1 MVKVSVIIPV
11 YNVETY
17 LRQCLDSV
25 VNQTL
30 EEIEIICV
38 NDSSTDGSPAILEEY
53 AAKDSRIQVITQ
65 PNAGAGAARN
75 RGMDAATG
83 QYLSFLDADD
93 FFELTMLEKAY
104 TLAEQNQAD
113 FVVYKSDQY
122 HTEENKY
129 VPVSWA
135 VREQELP
142 PYPVFN
148 YRQMTDNVFKVFV
161 GWAWDKL
168 FSREF
173 VTRHQLRY
181 QEQRTSNDMLFVFSA
196 VVLAQ
201 RISLLPEV
209 LVHQRRDSK
218 DSLSKTRENS
228 WWCFHD
234 ALIALRERLQREGLY
249 PELEKDFIN
258 YALHFTLW
266 NYNTLA
272 EPTRTKLKEKLKEQ
286 WLEEFGIAGKPGEY
300 FYNQKEYEQYQEI
313 FALDGKAED
322 AYGSLRQ
329 LLPVAQNKPPV
340 SAPVKKGKPAP
351 HGVKQVIRRFLPTS
365 RTYADKKFKDLNG
378 AMKKQFQAQN
388 KVLET
393 HACELD
399 AHSRLLEKQS
409 EMLKKQTELLEQQKK
424 ELDHHKKELDH
435 HKKMLEIQ
443 NDALESQKKML
454 EELRRNDKEQLK
466 VIAGLKQFVDQEL
479 KRRDGWGGRAA
490 EVRRLAKDKPVW
502 VIKCPA
508 PEDASRIRWG
518 DYYFALTLKRELEKR
533 GKYVLVDTREDW
545 GCESGADVVVVLR
558 GCLNYHPDRRNTKCL
573 YIMWNISHPDMV
585 TEEEYELYD
594 IVCVGSRH
602 YAETLKKKLT
612 VPVLPLLQC
621 TDTELFYPSDEEPTS
636 YRWDYIFIG
645 NSRGVARNCVMWAI
659 EDHLPLRMWG
669 SGWNTIL
676 KDHMDLFE
684 APFIE
689 NNQIPDLYRSAKVTL
704 NDHWDDMREKQ
715 FINNRIFDALA
726 CGLPVITDT
735 CQELREL
742 FPDAV
747 LYYET
752 KEEFDKCVQRIEQDY
767 PAIRAKVRE
776 QWPMIQREYSFGVRA
791 EQLIEIVK
799 RFKN

>member
-30 EEIEIICV
+30 KEIEIICV
-38 NDSSTDGSPAILEEY
+38 NDSSTDGSLAILEQY
-53 AAKDSRIQVITQ
+53 AAKDPRVQVITQ

-75 RGMDAATG
+75 RGLNVAAG

-93 FFELTMLEKAY
+93 FFEPTMLEKAY
-104 TLAEQNQAD
+104 DLAERNRAD

-135 VREQELP
+135 VREQEIP

-148 YRQMTDNVFKVFV
+148 YRQLTDNVFKVFV

-168 FSREF
+168 FSRDF
-173 VTRHQLRY
+173 VEKHQLRY

-196 VVLAQ
+196 IVLAQ

-218 DSLSKTRENS
+218 DSLSKTRGNS

-234 ALIALRERLQREGLY
+234 ALIALRQRLQMEGLY

-272 EPTRTKLKEKLKEQ
+272 EPTKTTLREKLDAE
-286 WLEEFGIAGKPGEY
+286 WLEEFEIAGKSREY

-313 FALDGKAED
+313 FKLESGTED
-322 AYGSLRQ
+322 ADNPLKK
-329 LLPVAQNKPPV
+329 LLPAIQE
-340 SAPVKKGKPAP
+340 KKEASVPAKKSQPAP
-351 HGVKQVIRRFLPTS
+351 RGVKQVLRQFVPTS
-365 RTYADKKFKDLNG
+365 RTYADKRFKDLTS
-378 AMKKQFQAQN
+378 AMKKQFQTQN
-388 KVLET
+388 KVF
-393 HACELD
+393 CEQEK
-399 AHSRLLEKQS
+399 RLNNQNAVLEKQNKDL
-409 EMLKKQTELLEQQKK
+409 EAQKKQ
-424 ELDHHKKELDH
+424 
-435 HKKMLEIQ
+435 
-443 NDALESQKKML
+443 L
-454 EELRRNDKEQLK
+454 EELRRNDREQLK
-466 VIAGLKQFVDQEL
+466 AITDLKQFVDQEL
-479 KRRDGWGGRAA
+479 KRRDGWGKRAA
-490 EVRRLAKDKPVW
+490 EVSRLAKDKPVW

-508 PEDASRIRWG
+508 PEDVSKIRWG
-518 DYYFALTLKRELEKR
+518 DYPFALTLKRELEKQ
-533 GKYVLVDTREDW
+533 GAYVLVDTREDW
-545 GCESGADVVVVLR
+545 ECESGADVVLVLR
-558 GCLNYHPDRRNTKCL
+558 GCLNYHPDRRNIKCL

-585 TEEEYELYD
+585 TEEEYQLYD
-594 IVCVGSRH
+594 VVCVASKY
-602 YAETLKKKLT
+602 YAKKLKNKLT
-612 VPVLPLLQC
+612 VPVYPLLQC
-621 TDTELFYPSDEEPTS
+621 TDTELFYPAEKEMVP
-636 YRWDYIFIG
+636 YKWDYIFIG

-676 KDHMDLFE
+676 KDHLDLFE

-689 NNQIPDLYRSAKVTL
+689 NSKIPDLYRSARVTL
-704 NDHWDDMREKQ
+704 NNHWDDMREKQ
-715 FINNRIFDALA
+715 FVNNRIFDALA
-726 CGLPVITDT
+726 CGLPVISDA
-735 CQELREL
+735 CDELREI

-747 LYYET
+747 LYYSNHDEFRECVKQMET
-752 KEEFDKCVQRIEQDY
+752 NYDEIRMRVKQQYSLIQEQFSFEV
-767 PAIRAKVRE
+767 RAK
-776 QWPMIQREYSFGVRA
+776 
-791 EQLIEIVK
+791 QLLEIERVYHKK
-799 RFKN
+799 R

>member
-1 MVKVSVIIPV
+1 MIKVSVIIPV
-11 YNVETY
+11 YNVENY

-30 EEIEIICV
+30 REIEIICV
-38 NDSSTDGSPAILEEY
+38 NDSSTDGSLAILEEY
-53 AAKDSRIQVITQ
+53 AQKDDRIQVITQ

-75 RGMDAATG
+75 RGMDLAKG
-83 QYLSFLDADD
+83 EYLSFLDSDD
-93 FFELTMLEKAY
+93 FFEPAMLEKAY
-104 TLAEQNQAD
+104 NLAEQNRAD

-122 HTEENKY
+122 HTEENKF

-135 VREQELP
+135 VREQEIP

-148 YRQMTDNVFKVFV
+148 YRQLTDNVFKVFV

-173 VTRHQLRY
+173 VKKHQLRY

-196 VVLAQ
+196 IVLAQ

-234 ALIALRERLQREGLY
+234 ALLALRERLQKEGLY

-272 EPTRTKLKEKLKEQ
+272 EPTKHTLKEKLAAE
-286 WLEEFGIAGKPGEY
+286 WLEELGIAGKPGEY
-300 FYNQKEYEQYQEI
+300 FYNQKEYEQYQEL
-313 FALDGKAED
+313 FGTGASSEKACQALQK
-322 AYGSLRQ
+322 
-329 LLPVAQNKPPV
+329 LLPAAQ
-340 SAPVKKGKPAP
+340 KPAVP
-351 HGVKQVIRRFLPTS
+351 AKKSTSQSSAGSSGGIKKALRRFVPTS
-365 RTYADKKFKDLNG
+365 RTYADKKFKDLTG
-378 AMKKQFQAQN
+378 TLKKQFQEQN

-393 HACELD
+393 Q
-399 AHSRLLEKQS
+399 RGILEKQR
-409 EMLKKQTELLEQQKK
+409 K
-424 ELDHHKKELDH
+424 ELENQRKLLD
-435 HKKMLEIQ
+435 
-443 NDALESQKKML
+443 
-454 EELRRNDKEQLK
+454 ELRRNDKEQLK
-466 VIAGLKQFVDQEL
+466 AIANLKQFIDQEL

-490 EVRRLAKDKPVW
+490 EVSRLAKGKPVW

-508 PEDASRIRWG
+508 PEDDSKIRWG
-518 DYYFALTLKRELEKR
+518 DYPFALTLKRELEKR
-533 GKYVLVDTREDW
+533 GVYVAVDTREDW
-545 GCESGADVVVVLR
+545 GCESGADVVLVLR
-558 GCLNYHPDRRNTKCL
+558 GCLNYRPDRRNTKCL

-585 TEEEYELYD
+585 TKEEYELYD
-594 IVCVGSRH
+594 VVCVGSRY
-602 YAETLKKKLT
+602 YADKLKEELS

-621 TDTELFYPSDEEPTS
+621 TDTELFYPSEKEPAA
-636 YRWDYIFIG
+636 YKWDYIFIG
-645 NSRGVARNCVMWAI
+645 NSRGVARSCVMWAI

-689 NNQIPDLYRSAKVTL
+689 NSQIPDLYRSAKVTL

-715 FINNRIFDALA
+715 FVNNRIFDALV
-726 CGLPVITDT
+726 CGLPVISDV
-735 CQELREL
+735 CDELREI

-747 LYYET
+747 LYYSNQ
-752 KEEFDKCVQRIEQDY
+752 EEFRDCVRQIETDYGEIKRRVLQQQRLIKEQF
-767 PAIRAKVRE
+767 
-776 QWPMIQREYSFGVRA
+776 SFAARA
-791 EQLIEIVK
+791 EELLQIAEK
-799 RFKN
+799 YK

>member
-1 MVKVSVIIPV
+1 MIKVSVIIPV
-11 YNVETY
+11 YNVENY

-30 EEIEIICV
+30 REIEIICV
-38 NDSSTDGSPAILEEY
+38 NDSSTDGSLAILEEY
-53 AAKDSRIQVITQ
+53 AQKDDRIQVITQ

-75 RGMDAATG
+75 RGMDLAKG
-83 QYLSFLDADD
+83 EYLSFLDSDD
-93 FFELTMLEKAY
+93 FFEPAMLEKTY
-104 TLAEQNQAD
+104 NLAEQNRAD

-122 HTEENKY
+122 HTEENKF

-135 VREQELP
+135 VREQEIP

-148 YRQMTDNVFKVFV
+148 YRQLTDNVFKVFV

-173 VTRHQLRY
+173 VKKHQLRY

-196 VVLAQ
+196 IVLAQ

-234 ALIALRERLQREGLY
+234 ALLALRERLQKEGLY

-272 EPTRTKLKEKLKEQ
+272 EPTKHTLKEKLAAE
-286 WLEEFGIAGKPGEY
+286 WLEELGIAGKPGEY
-300 FYNQKEYEQYQEI
+300 FYNQKEYEQYQEL
-313 FALDGKAED
+313 FGTGPSSEKACQALQK
-322 AYGSLRQ
+322 
-329 LLPVAQNKPPV
+329 LLPAAQ
-340 SAPVKKGKPAP
+340 KPAVP
-351 HGVKQVIRRFLPTS
+351 AKKSTSQPSAGSSGGIKKALRRFVPTS
-365 RTYADKKFKDLNG
+365 RTYADKKFKDLTG
-378 AMKKQFQAQN
+378 TMKKQFQEQN

-393 HACELD
+393 Q
-399 AHSRLLEKQS
+399 RGILEKQR
-409 EMLKKQTELLEQQKK
+409 K
-424 ELDHHKKELDH
+424 ELENQRKLLD
-435 HKKMLEIQ
+435 
-443 NDALESQKKML
+443 
-454 EELRRNDKEQLK
+454 ELRRNDKEQLK
-466 VIAGLKQFVDQEL
+466 AIANLKQFIDQEL

-490 EVRRLAKDKPVW
+490 EVSRLAKGKPVW

-508 PEDASRIRWG
+508 PEDDSKIRWG
-518 DYYFALTLKRELEKR
+518 DYPFALTLKRELEKR
-533 GKYVLVDTREDW
+533 GVYVAVDTREDW
-545 GCESGADVVVVLR
+545 GCESGADVVLVLR
-558 GCLNYHPDRRNTKCL
+558 GCLNYRPDRRNTKCL

-585 TEEEYELYD
+585 MKEEYELYD
-594 IVCVGSRH
+594 VVCVGSRH
-602 YAETLKKKLT
+602 YADKLKEELS

-621 TDTELFYPSDEEPTS
+621 TDTELFYPSEKEPAA
-636 YRWDYIFIG
+636 YKWDYIFIG
-645 NSRGVARNCVMWAI
+645 NSRGVARSCVMWAI
-659 EDHLPLRMWG
+659 EDRLPLRMWG

-689 NNQIPDLYRSAKVTL
+689 NSQIPELYRSAKVTL

-715 FINNRIFDALA
+715 FVNNRIFDALA
-726 CGLPVITDT
+726 CGLPVISDV
-735 CQELREL
+735 CDELREI

-747 LYYET
+747 LYYSNQ
-752 KEEFDKCVQRIEQDY
+752 EEFRDCVRQIETDYEEIKRRVLQQQRLIKEQF
-767 PAIRAKVRE
+767 
-776 QWPMIQREYSFGVRA
+776 SFAARA
-791 EQLIEIVK
+791 EELLQIAEK
-799 RFKN
+799 YK

>member
-11 YNVETY
+11 YNVENY

-30 EEIEIICV
+30 REIEIICV
-38 NDSSTDGSPAILEEY
+38 NDSSTDGSLAILEEY
-53 AAKDSRIQVITQ
+53 ARKDARIKVITQ

-75 RGMDAATG
+75 RGMDAAG
-83 QYLSFLDADD
+83 GKYLSFLDADD
-93 FFELTMLEKAY
+93 FFEPVMLEHAY
-104 TLAEQNQAD
+104 EAAEQNRAD

-173 VTRHQLRY
+173 VLRHQLRY

-196 VVLAQ
+196 VVLAE

-234 ALIALRERLQREGLY
+234 ALSALRDRLQKEGLY
-249 PELEKDFIN
+249 SELEKDFIN

-272 EPTRTKLKEKLKEQ
+272 EPTRTTLKEKLESE
-286 WLEEFGIAGKPGEY
+286 WLEELGIAGKSADY
-300 FYNQKEYEQYQEI
+300 FYNQKEYDQYEDI
-313 FALDGKAED
+313 FGLKRMETESGDTLKR
-322 AYGSLRQ
+322 LV
-329 LLPVAQNKPPV
+329 PVPQPKTPV
-340 SAPVKKGKPAP
+340 PAP
-351 HGVKQVIRRFLPTS
+351 MKKETPAPGGVKQVLRRFVPTS
-365 RTYADKKFKDLNG
+365 RTYADKKFKDLTG
-378 AMKKQFQAQN
+378 TMKKQFQAQN
-388 KVLET
+388 KVLKEQGKEL
-393 HACELD
+393 CEQNQ
-399 AHSRLLEKQS
+399 RIGKQD
-409 EMLKKQTELLEQQKK
+409 ELIKKQVELLDKQRK
-424 ELDHHKKELDH
+424 ELD
-435 HKKMLEIQ
+435 
-443 NDALESQKKML
+443 NQKKMIENQKKLL

-466 VIAGLKQFVDQEL
+466 AIAGLKQFVDQEL
-479 KRRDGWGGRAA
+479 KRRDGWGAKAA
-490 EVRRLAKDKPVW
+490 EVNRLAGERPVW

-508 PEDASRIRWG
+508 PEDASKIRWG
-518 DYYFALTLKRELEKR
+518 DYPFALTLKRELEKR
-533 GKYVLVDTREDW
+533 GVFVLVDTREDW
-545 GCESGADVVVVLR
+545 GCEAGADVVLVLR
-558 GCLNYHPDRRNTKCL
+558 GCLSYRPDRRNAKCL
-573 YIMWNISHPDMV
+573 YVMWNISHPDMV
-585 TEEEYELYD
+585 TKEEYELYD
-594 IVCVGSRH
+594 VVCVGSRH
-602 YAETLKKKLT
+602 YAKKLKEELAI
-612 VPVLPLLQC
+612 PVFPLLQC
-621 TDTELFYPSDEEPTS
+621 TDTELFYPSKEEQTDFK
-636 YRWDYIFIG
+636 WDYIFIG
-645 NSRGVARNCVMWAI
+645 NSRGVARNCVMWAV
-659 EDHLPLRMWG
+659 EDQLPLRMWG

-689 NNQIPDLYRSAKVTL
+689 NSQIPELYRSAKVTL
-704 NDHWDDMREKQ
+704 NDHWEDMREKQ
-715 FINNRIFDALA
+715 FVNNRIFDALA

-735 CQELREL
+735 CEELREL

-747 LYYET
+747 LHYET
-752 KEEFDKCVQRIEQDY
+752 KEEFEECVRKIQRDY
-767 PAIRAKVRE
+767 PAIRKKVLE
-776 QWPMIQREYSFGVRA
+776 QWPLIQREYSFGARA
-791 EQLIEIVK
+791 EQLMEIVGQLK
-799 RFKN
+799 K

>member
-1 MVKVSVIIPV
+1 MIKVSVIIPV
-11 YNVETY
+11 YNVENY

-30 EEIEIICV
+30 REIEIICV
-38 NDSSTDGSPAILEEY
+38 NDSSTDGSLAILEEY
-53 AAKDSRIQVITQ
+53 AQKDDRIQVITQ

-75 RGMDAATG
+75 RGMDLAKG
-83 QYLSFLDADD
+83 EYLSFLDSDD
-93 FFELTMLEKAY
+93 FFEPAMLEKAY
-104 TLAEQNQAD
+104 NLAEQNRAD

-122 HTEENKY
+122 HTEENKF

-135 VREQELP
+135 VREQEIP

-148 YRQMTDNVFKVFV
+148 YRQLTDNVFKVFV

-173 VTRHQLRY
+173 VKKHQLRY

-196 VVLAQ
+196 IVLAQ

-234 ALIALRERLQREGLY
+234 ALLALRERLQKEGLY

-272 EPTRTKLKEKLKEQ
+272 EPTKTTLKEKLAAE
-286 WLEEFGIAGKPGEY
+286 WLEELGIAGKPGEY
-300 FYNQKEYEQYQEI
+300 FYNQKEYEQYQEL
-313 FALDGKAED
+313 FGTGPSSEKACQALQK
-322 AYGSLRQ
+322 
-329 LLPVAQNKPPV
+329 LLPAAQ
-340 SAPVKKGKPAP
+340 KPAVP
-351 HGVKQVIRRFLPTS
+351 AKKSTSQPSAGSSGGIKKALRRFVPTS
-365 RTYADKKFKDLNG
+365 RTYADKKFKDLTG
-378 AMKKQFQAQN
+378 TMKKQFQEQN

-393 HACELD
+393 Q
-399 AHSRLLEKQS
+399 RGILEKQR
-409 EMLKKQTELLEQQKK
+409 K
-424 ELDHHKKELDH
+424 ELENQRKLLD
-435 HKKMLEIQ
+435 
-443 NDALESQKKML
+443 
-454 EELRRNDKEQLK
+454 ELRRNDKEQLK
-466 VIAGLKQFVDQEL
+466 AIANLKQFIDQEL

-490 EVRRLAKDKPVW
+490 EVSRLAKGKPVW

-508 PEDASRIRWG
+508 PEDDSKIRWG
-518 DYYFALTLKRELEKR
+518 DYPFALTLKRELEKR
-533 GKYVLVDTREDW
+533 GVYVAVDTREDW
-545 GCESGADVVVVLR
+545 GCESGADVVLVLR
-558 GCLNYHPDRRNTKCL
+558 GCLNYRPDRRNTKCL

-585 TEEEYELYD
+585 TKEEYELYD
-594 IVCVGSRH
+594 VVCVGSRY
-602 YAETLKKKLT
+602 YADKLKEELS

-621 TDTELFYPSDEEPTS
+621 TDTELFYPSEKEPAD
-636 YRWDYIFIG
+636 YKWDYIFIG
-645 NSRGVARNCVMWAI
+645 NSRGVARSCVMWAI

-689 NNQIPDLYRSAKVTL
+689 NSQIPDLYRSAKVTL

-715 FINNRIFDALA
+715 FVNNRIFDALA
-726 CGLPVITDT
+726 CGLPVISDV
-735 CQELREL
+735 CDELREI

-747 LYYET
+747 LYYSNQ
-752 KEEFDKCVQRIEQDY
+752 EEFRDCVRQIETDYDEIKRRVLQQQRLIKEQF
-767 PAIRAKVRE
+767 
-776 QWPMIQREYSFGVRA
+776 SFAARA
-791 EQLIEIVK
+791 EELIKIAMDC
-799 RFKN
+799 RS

>member
-1 MVKVSVIIPV
+1 MIKVSVIIPV
-11 YNVETY
+11 YNVENY

-30 EEIEIICV
+30 REIEIICV
-38 NDSSTDGSPAILEEY
+38 NDSSTDGSLAILEEY
-53 AAKDSRIQVITQ
+53 AQKDDRIQVITQ

-75 RGMDAATG
+75 RGMDLAKG
-83 QYLSFLDADD
+83 EYLSFLDSDD
-93 FFELTMLEKAY
+93 FFEPAMLEKAY
-104 TLAEQNQAD
+104 NLAEQNRAD

-122 HTEENKY
+122 HTEENKF

-135 VREQELP
+135 VREQEIP

-148 YRQMTDNVFKVFV
+148 YRQLTDNVFKVFV

-173 VTRHQLRY
+173 VKKHQLRY

-196 VVLAQ
+196 IVLAQ

-234 ALIALRERLQREGLY
+234 ALLALRERLQKEGLY

-272 EPTRTKLKEKLKEQ
+272 EPTKHTLKEKLAAE
-286 WLEEFGIAGKPGEY
+286 WLEELGIAGKPGEY
-300 FYNQKEYEQYQEI
+300 FYNQKEYEQYQEL
-313 FALDGKAED
+313 FGTGASSEKACQALQK
-322 AYGSLRQ
+322 
-329 LLPVAQNKPPV
+329 LLPAAQ
-340 SAPVKKGKPAP
+340 KPAVP
-351 HGVKQVIRRFLPTS
+351 AKKSTSQPSAGYSGGIKKALRRFVPTS
-365 RTYADKKFKDLNG
+365 RTYADKKFKDLTG
-378 AMKKQFQAQN
+378 TMKKQFQEQN

-393 HACELD
+393 Q
-399 AHSRLLEKQS
+399 RGILEKQR
-409 EMLKKQTELLEQQKK
+409 K
-424 ELDHHKKELDH
+424 ELENQRKLLD
-435 HKKMLEIQ
+435 
-443 NDALESQKKML
+443 
-454 EELRRNDKEQLK
+454 ELRRNDKEQLK
-466 VIAGLKQFVDQEL
+466 AIANLKQFIDQEL
-479 KRRDGWGGRAA
+479 KRRDGWGGRAT
-490 EVRRLAKDKPVW
+490 EVSRLAKGKPVW

-508 PEDASRIRWG
+508 PEDDSKIRWG
-518 DYYFALTLKRELEKR
+518 DYPFALTLKRELEKR
-533 GKYVLVDTREDW
+533 GVYVAVDTREDW
-545 GCESGADVVVVLR
+545 GCESGADVVLVLR
-558 GCLNYHPDRRNTKCL
+558 GCLNYRPDRRNTKCL

-585 TEEEYELYD
+585 MKEEYELYD
-594 IVCVGSRH
+594 VVCVGSRH
-602 YAETLKKKLT
+602 YADKLKEELS

-621 TDTELFYPSDEEPTS
+621 TDTELFYPSEKEPAA
-636 YRWDYIFIG
+636 YKWDYIFIG
-645 NSRGVARNCVMWAI
+645 NSRGVARSCVMWAI
-659 EDHLPLRMWG
+659 EDRLPLRMWG

-689 NNQIPDLYRSAKVTL
+689 NSQIPDLYRSAKVTL

-715 FINNRIFDALA
+715 FVNNRIFDALA
-726 CGLPVITDT
+726 CGLPVISDV
-735 CQELREL
+735 CDELREI

-747 LYYET
+747 LYYSNQ
-752 KEEFDKCVQRIEQDY
+752 EEFRDCVRQIETDYEEIKRRVLQQQRLIKEQF
-767 PAIRAKVRE
+767 
-776 QWPMIQREYSFGVRA
+776 SFAARA
-791 EQLIEIVK
+791 EELLQIAEK
-799 RFKN
+799 YK

>member
-1 MVKVSVIIPV
+1 MIKVSVIIPV
-11 YNVETY
+11 YNVENY

-30 EEIEIICV
+30 REIEIICV
-38 NDSSTDGSPAILEEY
+38 NDSSTDGSLAILEEY
-53 AAKDSRIQVITQ
+53 AQKDDRIQVITQ

-75 RGMDAATG
+75 RGMDLAKG
-83 QYLSFLDADD
+83 EYLSFLDSDD
-93 FFELTMLEKAY
+93 FFEPAMLEKAY
-104 TLAEQNQAD
+104 NLAEQNRAD

-122 HTEENKY
+122 HTEENKF

-135 VREQELP
+135 VREQEIP

-148 YRQMTDNVFKVFV
+148 YRQLTDNVFKVFV

-173 VTRHQLRY
+173 VKKHQLRY

-196 VVLAQ
+196 IVLAQ

-234 ALIALRERLQREGLY
+234 ALLALRERLQKEGLY

-272 EPTRTKLKEKLKEQ
+272 EPTKHTLKEKLAAE
-286 WLEEFGIAGKPGEY
+286 WLEELGIAGKPGEY
-300 FYNQKEYEQYQEI
+300 FYNQKEYEQYQEL
-313 FALDGKAED
+313 FGTGPSSEKACQALQK
-322 AYGSLRQ
+322 
-329 LLPVAQNKPPV
+329 LLPAAQK
-340 SAPVKKGKPAP
+340 SAAPAKKSSSQPSAGSSGGIKKAL
-351 HGVKQVIRRFLPTS
+351 RRFVPTS
-365 RTYADKKFKDLNG
+365 RTYADKKFKDLTG
-378 AMKKQFQAQN
+378 TMKKQFQEQK

-393 HACELD
+393 Q
-399 AHSRLLEKQS
+399 RGILENQR
-409 EMLKKQTELLEQQKK
+409 K
-424 ELDHHKKELDH
+424 ELENQRKLLD
-435 HKKMLEIQ
+435 
-443 NDALESQKKML
+443 
-454 EELRRNDKEQLK
+454 ELRRNDKEQLK
-466 VIAGLKQFVDQEL
+466 AIANLKQFIEQEL

-490 EVRRLAKDKPVW
+490 EVSRLAKGKPVW

-508 PEDASRIRWG
+508 PEDDSKIRWG
-518 DYYFALTLKRELEKR
+518 DYPFALTLKRELEKR
-533 GKYVLVDTREDW
+533 GVYVTVDTREDW
-545 GCESGADVVVVLR
+545 GCESGADVVLVLR
-558 GCLNYHPDRRNTKCL
+558 GCLNYRPDRRNTKCL

-585 TEEEYELYD
+585 TKEEYELYD
-594 IVCVGSRH
+594 VVCVGSRY
-602 YAETLKKKLT
+602 YADKLKEELS

-621 TDTELFYPSDEEPTS
+621 TDTELFYPSEKEPAD
-636 YRWDYIFIG
+636 YKWDYIFIG
-645 NSRGVARNCVMWAI
+645 NSRGVARSCVMWAI
-659 EDHLPLRMWG
+659 EDHLSLRMWG

-689 NNQIPDLYRSAKVTL
+689 NSQIPDLYRSAKVTL

-715 FINNRIFDALA
+715 FVNNRIFDALA
-726 CGLPVITDT
+726 CGLPVISDV
-735 CQELREL
+735 CDELREI

-747 LYYET
+747 LYYSNQ
-752 KEEFDKCVQRIEQDY
+752 EEFRDCVRQIETDYEEIKRRVLQQQRLIKEQF
-767 PAIRAKVRE
+767 
-776 QWPMIQREYSFGVRA
+776 SFAARA
-791 EQLIEIVK
+791 EELLQIAEK
-799 RFKN
+799 YK

>member
-1 MVKVSVIIPV
+1 MIKVSVIIPV
-11 YNVETY
+11 YNVENY

-30 EEIEIICV
+30 REIEIICV
-38 NDSSTDGSPAILEEY
+38 NDSSTDGSLAILEEY
-53 AAKDSRIQVITQ
+53 AKKDSRVQVITQ

-75 RGMDAATG
+75 RGMDLAKG
-83 QYLSFLDADD
+83 EYLSFLDSDD
-93 FFELTMLEKAY
+93 FFEPAMLEKAY
-104 TLAEQNQAD
+104 NLAEQNRAD

-122 HTEENKY
+122 HTEENKF

-135 VREQELP
+135 VREQEIP

-148 YRQMTDNVFKVFV
+148 YRQLTDNVFKVFV

-173 VTRHQLRY
+173 VKKHQLRY

-196 VVLAQ
+196 IVLAQ

-234 ALIALRERLQREGLY
+234 ALLALRERLQKEGLY

-272 EPTRTKLKEKLKEQ
+272 EPTKHTLKEKLAAE
-286 WLEEFGIAGKPGEY
+286 WLEELGIAGKPGEY
-300 FYNQKEYEQYQEI
+300 FYNQKEYEQYQEL
-313 FALDGKAED
+313 FGTGASSEKACQALQK
-322 AYGSLRQ
+322 
-329 LLPVAQNKPPV
+329 LLPAAQ
-340 SAPVKKGKPAP
+340 KPAVP
-351 HGVKQVIRRFLPTS
+351 AKKSTSQPSAGSSGGIKKALRRFVPTS
-365 RTYADKKFKDLNG
+365 RTYADKKFKDLTG
-378 AMKKQFQAQN
+378 TMKKQFQEQN

-393 HACELD
+393 Q
-399 AHSRLLEKQS
+399 RGILEKQR
-409 EMLKKQTELLEQQKK
+409 K
-424 ELDHHKKELDH
+424 ELENQRKLLD
-435 HKKMLEIQ
+435 
-443 NDALESQKKML
+443 
-454 EELRRNDKEQLK
+454 ELRRNDKEQLK
-466 VIAGLKQFVDQEL
+466 AIANLKQFIDQEL

-490 EVRRLAKDKPVW
+490 EVSRLAKGKPVW

-508 PEDASRIRWG
+508 PEDDSKIRWG
-518 DYYFALTLKRELEKR
+518 DYPFALTLKRELEKR
-533 GKYVLVDTREDW
+533 GVYVAVDTRKDW
-545 GCESGADVVVVLR
+545 GCESGADVVLVLR
-558 GCLNYHPDRRNTKCL
+558 GCLNYRPDRRNTKCL

-585 TEEEYELYD
+585 MKEEYELYD
-594 IVCVGSRH
+594 VVCVGSRH
-602 YAETLKKKLT
+602 YADKLKEELS

-621 TDTELFYPSDEEPTS
+621 TDTELFYPSEKEPAD
-636 YRWDYIFIG
+636 YKWDYIFIG
-645 NSRGVARNCVMWAI
+645 NSRGVARSCVMWAI

-689 NNQIPDLYRSAKVTL
+689 NSQIPDLYRSAKVTL

-715 FINNRIFDALA
+715 FVNNRIFDALA
-726 CGLPVITDT
+726 CGLPVISDV
-735 CQELREL
+735 CDELREI

-747 LYYET
+747 LYYSNQ
-752 KEEFDKCVQRIEQDY
+752 EEFRDCVRQIETDYGEIKRRVLQQQRLIKEQF
-767 PAIRAKVRE
+767 
-776 QWPMIQREYSFGVRA
+776 SFAARA
-791 EQLIEIVK
+791 EELLQIAEK
-799 RFKN
+799 YK

>member
-1 MVKVSVIIPV
+1 MIKVSVIIPV
-11 YNVETY
+11 YNVENY

-30 EEIEIICV
+30 REIEIICV
-38 NDSSTDGSPAILEEY
+38 NDSSTDGSLAILEEY
-53 AAKDSRIQVITQ
+53 AQKDDRIQVITQ

-75 RGMDAATG
+75 RGMDLAKG
-83 QYLSFLDADD
+83 EYLSFLDSDD
-93 FFELTMLEKAY
+93 FFEPAMLEKAY
-104 TLAEQNQAD
+104 NLAEQNRAD

-122 HTEENKY
+122 HTEENKF

-135 VREQELP
+135 VREQEIP

-148 YRQMTDNVFKVFV
+148 YRQLTDNVFKVFV

-173 VTRHQLRY
+173 VKKHQLRY

-196 VVLAQ
+196 IVLAQ

-234 ALIALRERLQREGLY
+234 ALLALRERLQKEGLY

-272 EPTRTKLKEKLKEQ
+272 EPTKHTLKEKLAAE
-286 WLEEFGIAGKPGEY
+286 WLEELGIAGKPGEY
-300 FYNQKEYEQYQEI
+300 FYNQKEYEQYQEL
-313 FALDGKAED
+313 FGTGASSEKACQALQK
-322 AYGSLRQ
+322 
-329 LLPVAQNKPPV
+329 LLPAAQ
-340 SAPVKKGKPAP
+340 KPAVP
-351 HGVKQVIRRFLPTS
+351 AKKSTSQPSAGSSGGIKKALRRFVPTS
-365 RTYADKKFKDLNG
+365 RTYADKKFKDLTG
-378 AMKKQFQAQN
+378 TMKKQFQEQN

-393 HACELD
+393 Q
-399 AHSRLLEKQS
+399 RGILEKQR
-409 EMLKKQTELLEQQKK
+409 K
-424 ELDHHKKELDH
+424 ELENQRKLLD
-435 HKKMLEIQ
+435 
-443 NDALESQKKML
+443 
-454 EELRRNDKEQLK
+454 ELRRNDKEQLK
-466 VIAGLKQFVDQEL
+466 AIANLKQFIDQEL

-490 EVRRLAKDKPVW
+490 EVSRLAKGKPVW

-508 PEDASRIRWG
+508 PEDDSKIRWG
-518 DYYFALTLKRELEKR
+518 DYPFALTLKRELEKR
-533 GKYVLVDTREDW
+533 GVYVAVDTREDW
-545 GCESGADVVVVLR
+545 GCESGADVVLVLR
-558 GCLNYHPDRRNTKCL
+558 GCLNYRPDRRNTKCL

-585 TEEEYELYD
+585 MKEEYELYD
-594 IVCVGSRH
+594 VVCVGSRH
-602 YAETLKKKLT
+602 YADKLKEELS

-621 TDTELFYPSDEEPTS
+621 TDTELFYPSEKEPAD
-636 YRWDYIFIG
+636 YKWDYIFIG
-645 NSRGVARNCVMWAI
+645 NSRGVARSCVMWAI

-689 NNQIPDLYRSAKVTL
+689 NSQIPDLYRSAKVTL

-715 FINNRIFDALA
+715 FVNNRIFDALA
-726 CGLPVITDT
+726 CGLPVISDV
-735 CQELREL
+735 CDELREI

-747 LYYET
+747 LYYSNQ
-752 KEEFDKCVQRIEQDY
+752 EEFRDCVRQIETDYGEIKRRVLQQQRLIKEQF
-767 PAIRAKVRE
+767 
-776 QWPMIQREYSFGVRA
+776 SFAARA
-791 EQLIEIVK
+791 EELIKIAMDC
-799 RFKN
+799 RS

>member
-1 MVKVSVIIPV
+1 MIKVSVIIPV
-11 YNVETY
+11 YNVENY

-30 EEIEIICV
+30 REIEIICV
-38 NDSSTDGSPAILEEY
+38 NDSSTDGSLAILEEY
-53 AAKDSRIQVITQ
+53 AQKDDRIQVITQ

-75 RGMDAATG
+75 RGMDLAKG
-83 QYLSFLDADD
+83 EYLSFLDSDD
-93 FFELTMLEKAY
+93 FFEPVMLEKAY
-104 TLAEQNQAD
+104 NLAEQNRAD

-122 HTEENKY
+122 HTEENKF

-135 VREQELP
+135 VREQEIP

-148 YRQMTDNVFKVFV
+148 YRQLTDNVFKVFV

-173 VTRHQLRY
+173 VKKHQLRY

-196 VVLAQ
+196 IVLAQ

-234 ALIALRERLQREGLY
+234 ALLALRERLQKEGLY

-272 EPTRTKLKEKLKEQ
+272 EPTKHTLKEKMAAE
-286 WLEEFGIAGKPGEY
+286 WLEELGIAGKPGEY
-300 FYNQKEYEQYQEI
+300 FYNQKEYEQYQEL
-313 FALDGKAED
+313 FGTGSSSEKAFQALRE
-322 AYGSLRQ
+322 
-329 LLPVAQNKPPV
+329 LLPADK
-340 SAPVKKGKPAP
+340 KPAAP
-351 HGVKQVIRRFLPTS
+351 AKKSSSQPSAGSSGGIKKALRRFVPTS
-365 RTYADKKFKDLNG
+365 RTYADKKFKDLTG
-378 AMKKQFQAQN
+378 TMKKQFQEQN

-393 HACELD
+393 Q
-399 AHSRLLEKQS
+399 RGILEKQR
-409 EMLKKQTELLEQQKK
+409 K
-424 ELDHHKKELDH
+424 ELENQRKLLD
-435 HKKMLEIQ
+435 
-443 NDALESQKKML
+443 
-454 EELRRNDKEQLK
+454 ELRRNDKEQLK
-466 VIAGLKQFVDQEL
+466 AIANLKQFIDQEL

-490 EVRRLAKDKPVW
+490 EVSRLAKGKPVW

-508 PEDASRIRWG
+508 PEDDSKIRWG
-518 DYYFALTLKRELEKR
+518 DYPFALTLKRELEKR
-533 GKYVLVDTREDW
+533 GVYVAVDTREDW
-545 GCESGADVVVVLR
+545 GCESGADVVLVLR
-558 GCLNYHPDRRNTKCL
+558 GCLNYRPDRRNTKCL

-585 TEEEYELYD
+585 MKEEYELYD
-594 IVCVGSRH
+594 VVCVGSRH
-602 YAETLKKKLT
+602 YADKLKEELS

-621 TDTELFYPSDEEPTS
+621 TDTELFYPSEKEPAA
-636 YRWDYIFIG
+636 YKWDYIFIG
-645 NSRGVARNCVMWAI
+645 NSRGVARSCVMWAI
-659 EDHLPLRMWG
+659 EDRLPLRMWG

-689 NNQIPDLYRSAKVTL
+689 NSQIPDLYRSAKVTL

-715 FINNRIFDALA
+715 FVNNRIFDALA
-726 CGLPVITDT
+726 CGLPVISDV
-735 CQELREL
+735 CDELREI

-747 LYYET
+747 LYYSNQ
-752 KEEFDKCVQRIEQDY
+752 EEFRDCVRQIETDYEEIKRRVLQQQRLIKEQF
-767 PAIRAKVRE
+767 
-776 QWPMIQREYSFGVRA
+776 SFAARA
-791 EQLIEIVK
+791 EELLQIAEK
-799 RFKN
+799 YK

>member
-1 MVKVSVIIPV
+1 MIKVSVIIPV
-11 YNVETY
+11 YNVENY

-30 EEIEIICV
+30 REIEIICV
-38 NDSSTDGSPAILEEY
+38 NDSSTDGSLAILEEY
-53 AAKDSRIQVITQ
+53 AQKDDRIQVITQ

-75 RGMDAATG
+75 RGMDLAKG
-83 QYLSFLDADD
+83 EYLSFLDSDD
-93 FFELTMLEKAY
+93 FFEPAMLEKAY
-104 TLAEQNQAD
+104 NLAEQNRAD

-122 HTEENKY
+122 HTEENKF

-135 VREQELP
+135 VREQEIP

-148 YRQMTDNVFKVFV
+148 YRQLTDNVFKVFV

-173 VTRHQLRY
+173 VKKHQLRY

-196 VVLAQ
+196 IVLAQ

-234 ALIALRERLQREGLY
+234 ALLALRERLQKEGLY

-272 EPTRTKLKEKLKEQ
+272 EPTKHTLKEKLAAE
-286 WLEEFGIAGKPGEY
+286 WLEELGIAGKPGEY
-300 FYNQKEYEQYQEI
+300 FYNQKEYEQYQEL
-313 FALDGKAED
+313 FGTGASSEKACQALQK
-322 AYGSLRQ
+322 
-329 LLPVAQNKPPV
+329 LLPAAQ
-340 SAPVKKGKPAP
+340 KPAVP
-351 HGVKQVIRRFLPTS
+351 AKKSTSQPSAGSSGGIKKALRRFVPTS
-365 RTYADKKFKDLNG
+365 RTYADKKFKDLTG
-378 AMKKQFQAQN
+378 TMKKQFQEQN

-393 HACELD
+393 Q
-399 AHSRLLEKQS
+399 RGILEKQR
-409 EMLKKQTELLEQQKK
+409 K
-424 ELDHHKKELDH
+424 ELENQRKLLD
-435 HKKMLEIQ
+435 
-443 NDALESQKKML
+443 
-454 EELRRNDKEQLK
+454 ELRRNDKEQLK
-466 VIAGLKQFVDQEL
+466 AIANLKQFIDQEL

-490 EVRRLAKDKPVW
+490 EVSRLAKGKPVW

-508 PEDASRIRWG
+508 PEDDSKIRWG
-518 DYYFALTLKRELEKR
+518 DYPFALTLKRELEKR
-533 GKYVLVDTREDW
+533 GVYVAVDTREDW
-545 GCESGADVVVVLR
+545 GCESGADVVLVLR
-558 GCLNYHPDRRNTKCL
+558 GCLNYRPDRRNTKCL

-585 TEEEYELYD
+585 MKEEYELYD
-594 IVCVGSRH
+594 VVCVGSRH
-602 YAETLKKKLT
+602 YADKLKEELS

-621 TDTELFYPSDEEPTS
+621 TDTELFYPSEKEPAD
-636 YRWDYIFIG
+636 YKWDYIFIG
-645 NSRGVARNCVMWAI
+645 NSRGVARSCVMWAI

-689 NNQIPDLYRSAKVTL
+689 NSQIPDLYRSAKVTL

-715 FINNRIFDALA
+715 FVNNRIFDALA
-726 CGLPVITDT
+726 CGLPVISDV
-735 CQELREL
+735 CDELREI

-747 LYYET
+747 LYYSNQ
-752 KEEFDKCVQRIEQDY
+752 EEFRDCVRQIETDYGEIKRRVLQQQRLIKEQF
-767 PAIRAKVRE
+767 
-776 QWPMIQREYSFGVRA
+776 SFAARA
-791 EQLIEIVK
+791 EELLQIAEK
-799 RFKN
+799 YK

>member
-1 MVKVSVIIPV
+1 MIKVSVIIPV
-11 YNVETY
+11 YNVENY

-30 EEIEIICV
+30 REIEIICV
-38 NDSSTDGSPAILEEY
+38 NDSSTDGSLAILEEY
-53 AAKDSRIQVITQ
+53 AQKDDRIQVITQ

-75 RGMDAATG
+75 RGMDLAKG
-83 QYLSFLDADD
+83 EYLSFLDSDD
-93 FFELTMLEKAY
+93 FFEPAMLEKAY
-104 TLAEQNQAD
+104 NLAEQNRAD

-122 HTEENKY
+122 HTEENKF

-135 VREQELP
+135 VREQEIP

-148 YRQMTDNVFKVFV
+148 YRQLTDNVFKVFV

-173 VTRHQLRY
+173 VKKHQLRY

-196 VVLAQ
+196 IVLAQ

-234 ALIALRERLQREGLY
+234 ALLALRERLQKEGLY

-272 EPTRTKLKEKLKEQ
+272 EPTKHTLKEKLAAE
-286 WLEEFGIAGKPGEY
+286 WLEELGIAGKPGEY
-300 FYNQKEYEQYQEI
+300 FYNQKEYEQYQEL
-313 FALDGKAED
+313 FGTGASSEKACQALQK
-322 AYGSLRQ
+322 
-329 LLPVAQNKPPV
+329 LLPAAQ
-340 SAPVKKGKPAP
+340 KPAVP
-351 HGVKQVIRRFLPTS
+351 AKKSTSQPSAGSSGGIKKALRRFVPTS
-365 RTYADKKFKDLNG
+365 RTYADKKFKDLTG
-378 AMKKQFQAQN
+378 TMKKQFQEQN

-393 HACELD
+393 Q
-399 AHSRLLEKQS
+399 RGILEKQR
-409 EMLKKQTELLEQQKK
+409 K
-424 ELDHHKKELDH
+424 ELENQRKLLD
-435 HKKMLEIQ
+435 
-443 NDALESQKKML
+443 
-454 EELRRNDKEQLK
+454 ELRRNDKEQLK
-466 VIAGLKQFVDQEL
+466 AIANLKQFIDQEL

-490 EVRRLAKDKPVW
+490 EVSRLAKGKPVW

-508 PEDASRIRWG
+508 PEDDSKIRWG
-518 DYYFALTLKRELEKR
+518 DYPFALTLKRELEKR
-533 GKYVLVDTREDW
+533 GVYVAVDTREDW
-545 GCESGADVVVVLR
+545 GCESGADVVLVLR
-558 GCLNYHPDRRNTKCL
+558 GCLNYRPDRRNTKCL

-585 TEEEYELYD
+585 TKEEYELYD
-594 IVCVGSRH
+594 VVCVGSRY
-602 YAETLKKKLT
+602 YADKLKEELS

-621 TDTELFYPSDEEPTS
+621 TDTELFYPSEKEPAA
-636 YRWDYIFIG
+636 YKWDYIFIG
-645 NSRGVARNCVMWAI
+645 NSRGVARSCVMWAI

-689 NNQIPDLYRSAKVTL
+689 NSQIPDLYRSAKVTL

-715 FINNRIFDALA
+715 FVNNRIFDALA
-726 CGLPVITDT
+726 CGLPVISDV
-735 CQELREL
+735 CDELREI

-747 LYYET
+747 LYYSNQ
-752 KEEFDKCVQRIEQDY
+752 EEFRDCVRQIETDYGEIKRRVLQQQRLIKEQF
-767 PAIRAKVRE
+767 
-776 QWPMIQREYSFGVRA
+776 SFAARA
-791 EQLIEIVK
+791 EELLQIAEK
-799 RFKN
+799 YK

>member
-1 MVKVSVIIPV
+1 MIKVSVIIPV
-11 YNVETY
+11 YNVENY

-30 EEIEIICV
+30 REIEIICV
-38 NDSSTDGSPAILEEY
+38 NDSSTDGSLAILEEY
-53 AAKDSRIQVITQ
+53 AQKDDRIQVITQ

-75 RGMDAATG
+75 RGMDLAKG
-83 QYLSFLDADD
+83 EYLSFLDSDD
-93 FFELTMLEKAY
+93 FFEPAMLEKAY
-104 TLAEQNQAD
+104 NLAEQNRAD

-122 HTEENKY
+122 HTEENKF

-135 VREQELP
+135 VREQEIP

-148 YRQMTDNVFKVFV
+148 YRQLTDNVFKVFV

-173 VTRHQLRY
+173 VKKHQLRY

-196 VVLAQ
+196 IVLAQ

-234 ALIALRERLQREGLY
+234 ALLALRERLQKEGLY

-272 EPTRTKLKEKLKEQ
+272 EPTKHTLKEKLAAE
-286 WLEEFGIAGKPGEY
+286 WLEELGIAGKPGEY
-300 FYNQKEYEQYQEI
+300 FYNQKEYEQYQEL
-313 FALDGKAED
+313 FGTGASSEKACQALQK
-322 AYGSLRQ
+322 
-329 LLPVAQNKPPV
+329 LLPAAQ
-340 SAPVKKGKPAP
+340 KPAVP
-351 HGVKQVIRRFLPTS
+351 AKKSTLQSSAGSSGGIKKALRRFVPTS
-365 RTYADKKFKDLNG
+365 RTYADKKFKDLTG
-378 AMKKQFQAQN
+378 TMKKQFQEQN

-393 HACELD
+393 Q
-399 AHSRLLEKQS
+399 RGILEKQR
-409 EMLKKQTELLEQQKK
+409 K
-424 ELDHHKKELDH
+424 ELENQRKLLD
-435 HKKMLEIQ
+435 
-443 NDALESQKKML
+443 
-454 EELRRNDKEQLK
+454 ELRRNDKEQLK
-466 VIAGLKQFVDQEL
+466 AIANLKQFIDQEL

-490 EVRRLAKDKPVW
+490 EVSRLAKGKPVW

-508 PEDASRIRWG
+508 PEDDSKICWG
-518 DYYFALTLKRELEKR
+518 DYPFALTLKRELEKR
-533 GKYVLVDTREDW
+533 GVYVAVDTREDW
-545 GCESGADVVVVLR
+545 GCESGADVVLVLR
-558 GCLNYHPDRRNTKCL
+558 GCLNYRPDRRNTKCL

-585 TEEEYELYD
+585 TKEEYELYD
-594 IVCVGSRH
+594 VVCVGSRY
-602 YAETLKKKLT
+602 YADKLKEELS

-621 TDTELFYPSDEEPTS
+621 TDTELFYPSEKEPAA
-636 YRWDYIFIG
+636 YKWDYIFIG
-645 NSRGVARNCVMWAI
+645 NSRGVARSCVMWAI

-689 NNQIPDLYRSAKVTL
+689 NSQIPDLYRSAKVTL

-715 FINNRIFDALA
+715 FVNNRIFDALA
-726 CGLPVITDT
+726 CGLPVISDV
-735 CQELREL
+735 CDELREI

-747 LYYET
+747 LYYSNQ
-752 KEEFDKCVQRIEQDY
+752 EEFRDCVRQIETDYGEIKRRVLQQQRLIKEQF
-767 PAIRAKVRE
+767 
-776 QWPMIQREYSFGVRA
+776 SFAARA
-791 EQLIEIVK
+791 EELLQIAEK
-799 RFKN
+799 YK

>member
-1 MVKVSVIIPV
+1 MIKVSVIIPV
-11 YNVETY
+11 YNVENY

-30 EEIEIICV
+30 REIEIICV
-38 NDSSTDGSPAILEEY
+38 NDSSTDGSLAILEEY
-53 AAKDSRIQVITQ
+53 AQKDDRIQVITQ

-75 RGMDAATG
+75 RGMDLAKG
-83 QYLSFLDADD
+83 EYLSFLDSDD
-93 FFELTMLEKAY
+93 FFEPAMLEKAY
-104 TLAEQNQAD
+104 NLAEQNRAD

-122 HTEENKY
+122 HTEENKF

-135 VREQELP
+135 VREQEIP

-148 YRQMTDNVFKVFV
+148 YRQLTDNVFKVFV

-173 VTRHQLRY
+173 VKKHQLRY

-196 VVLAQ
+196 IVLAQ

-234 ALIALRERLQREGLY
+234 ALLALRERLQKEGLY

-272 EPTRTKLKEKLKEQ
+272 EPTKHTLKEKLAAE
-286 WLEEFGIAGKPGEY
+286 WLEELGIAGKPGEY
-300 FYNQKEYEQYQEI
+300 FYNQKEYEQYQEL
-313 FALDGKAED
+313 FGTGASSEKACQALQK
-322 AYGSLRQ
+322 
-329 LLPVAQNKPPV
+329 LLPAAQ
-340 SAPVKKGKPAP
+340 KPAVP
-351 HGVKQVIRRFLPTS
+351 AKKSTSQSSAGSSGGIKKALRRFVPTS
-365 RTYADKKFKDLNG
+365 RTYADKKFKDLTG
-378 AMKKQFQAQN
+378 TMKKQFQEQN

-393 HACELD
+393 Q
-399 AHSRLLEKQS
+399 RGILEKQR
-409 EMLKKQTELLEQQKK
+409 K
-424 ELDHHKKELDH
+424 ELENQRKLLD
-435 HKKMLEIQ
+435 
-443 NDALESQKKML
+443 
-454 EELRRNDKEQLK
+454 ELRRNDKEQLK
-466 VIAGLKQFVDQEL
+466 AIANLKQFIDQEL

-490 EVRRLAKDKPVW
+490 EVSRLAKGKPVW

-508 PEDASRIRWG
+508 PEDDSKIRWG
-518 DYYFALTLKRELEKR
+518 DYPFALTLKRELEKR
-533 GKYVLVDTREDW
+533 GVYVAVDTREDW
-545 GCESGADVVVVLR
+545 GCESGADVVLVLR
-558 GCLNYHPDRRNTKCL
+558 GCLNYRPDRRNTKCL

-585 TEEEYELYD
+585 TKEEYELYD
-594 IVCVGSRH
+594 VVCVGSRY
-602 YAETLKKKLT
+602 YADKLKEELS

-621 TDTELFYPSDEEPTS
+621 TDIELFYPSEKEPAA
-636 YRWDYIFIG
+636 YKWDYIFIG
-645 NSRGVARNCVMWAI
+645 NSRGVARSCVMWAI

-689 NNQIPDLYRSAKVTL
+689 NSQIPDLYRSAKVTL

-715 FINNRIFDALA
+715 FVNNRIFDALA
-726 CGLPVITDT
+726 CGLPVISDV
-735 CQELREL
+735 CDELREI

-747 LYYET
+747 LYYSNQ
-752 KEEFDKCVQRIEQDY
+752 EEFRDCVRQIETDYGEIKRRVLQQQRLIKEQF
-767 PAIRAKVRE
+767 
-776 QWPMIQREYSFGVRA
+776 SFAARA
-791 EQLIEIVK
+791 EELLQIAEK
-799 RFKN
+799 YK

>member
-1 MVKVSVIIPV
+1 MIKVSVIIPV
-11 YNVETY
+11 YNVENY

-30 EEIEIICV
+30 REIEIICV
-38 NDSSTDGSPAILEEY
+38 NDSSTDGSLAILEEY
-53 AAKDSRIQVITQ
+53 AQKDDRIQVITQ
-65 PNAGAGAARN
+65 SNAGAGAARN
-75 RGMDAATG
+75 RGMDLAKG
-83 QYLSFLDADD
+83 EYLSFLDSDD
-93 FFELTMLEKAY
+93 FFEPAMLEKAY
-104 TLAEQNQAD
+104 NLAEQNRAD

-122 HTEENKY
+122 HTEENKF

-135 VREQELP
+135 VREQEIP

-148 YRQMTDNVFKVFV
+148 YRQLTDNVFKVFV

-173 VTRHQLRY
+173 VKKHQLRY

-196 VVLAQ
+196 IVLAQ

-234 ALIALRERLQREGLY
+234 ALLALRERLQKEGLY

-272 EPTRTKLKEKLKEQ
+272 EPTKHTLKEKLAAE
-286 WLEEFGIAGKPGEY
+286 WLEELGIAGKPGEY
-300 FYNQKEYEQYQEI
+300 FYNQKEYEQYQEL
-313 FALDGKAED
+313 FGTGASSEKAFQALRE
-322 AYGSLRQ
+322 
-329 LLPVAQNKPPV
+329 LLPADK
-340 SAPVKKGKPAP
+340 KPAAP
-351 HGVKQVIRRFLPTS
+351 AKKASSQPAAGSSGGIKKALRRFVPTS
-365 RTYADKKFKDLNG
+365 RTYADKKFKDLTG
-378 AMKKQFQAQN
+378 TMKKQFQEQN
-388 KVLET
+388 KVLKEQRKDLT
-393 HACELD
+393 EHENILK
-399 AHSRLLEKQS
+399 KQ
-409 EMLKKQTELLEQQKK
+409 EGDLKKQTELLEQQKK
-424 ELDHHKKELDH
+424 ELHTQKNL
-435 HKKMLEIQ
+435 
-443 NDALESQKKML
+443 LESQKNILDTQKKML
-454 EELRRNDKEQLK
+454 EELRRNDREQLK
-466 VIAGLKQFVDQEL
+466 AIANLKQFIDQEL
-479 KRRDGWGGRAA
+479 KRRDSWGGRAA
-490 EVRRLAKDKPVW
+490 EVSRLAKGKPVW

-508 PEDASRIRWG
+508 PEDDSKIRWG
-518 DYYFALTLKRELEKR
+518 DYPFALTLKRELEKR
-533 GKYVLVDTREDW
+533 GVYVTVDTREDW
-545 GCESGADVVVVLR
+545 GCESGADVVLVLR
-558 GCLNYHPDRRNTKCL
+558 GCLNYRPDRRNTKCL

-585 TEEEYELYD
+585 TKEEYELYD
-594 IVCVGSRH
+594 VVCVGSRH
-602 YAETLKKKLT
+602 YADKLKEELS

-621 TDTELFYPSDEEPTS
+621 TDTELFYPSEKEPTD
-636 YRWDYIFIG
+636 YKWDYIFIG
-645 NSRGVARNCVMWAI
+645 NSRGVARSCVMWAI

-689 NNQIPDLYRSAKVTL
+689 NSQIPELYRSAKVTL

-715 FINNRIFDALA
+715 FVNNRIFDALA

-735 CQELREL
+735 CEELREL

-747 LYYET
+747 LHYET
-752 KEEFDKCVQRIEQDY
+752 REEFDECVRRMEQDY
-767 PAIRAKVRE
+767 EAIRAKVRE
-776 QWPMIQREYSFGVRA
+776 QWPLIQEKYSFGARA
-791 EQLIEIVK
+791 EQLMEIAK
-799 RFKN
+799 EYK

>member
-1 MVKVSVIIPV
+1 MIKVSVIIPV
-11 YNVETY
+11 YNVENY

-30 EEIEIICV
+30 REIEIICV
-38 NDSSTDGSPAILEEY
+38 NDSSTDGSLAILEEY
-53 AAKDSRIQVITQ
+53 AQKDDRIQVITQ

-75 RGMDAATG
+75 RGMDLAKG
-83 QYLSFLDADD
+83 EYLSFLDSDD
-93 FFELTMLEKAY
+93 FFEPAMLEKAY
-104 TLAEQNQAD
+104 NLAEQNRAD

-122 HTEENKY
+122 HTEENKF

-135 VREQELP
+135 VREQEIP

-148 YRQMTDNVFKVFV
+148 YRQLTDNVFKVFV

-173 VTRHQLRY
+173 VKKHQLRY

-196 VVLAQ
+196 IVLAQ

-234 ALIALRERLQREGLY
+234 ALLALRERLQKEGLY

-272 EPTRTKLKEKLKEQ
+272 EPTKTTLKEKLAAE
-286 WLEEFGIAGKPGEY
+286 WLEELGIAGKPGEY
-300 FYNQKEYEQYQEI
+300 FYNQKEYEQYQEL
-313 FALDGKAED
+313 FGTGPSSEKACQALQK
-322 AYGSLRQ
+322 
-329 LLPVAQNKPPV
+329 LLPAAQ
-340 SAPVKKGKPAP
+340 KPAVP
-351 HGVKQVIRRFLPTS
+351 AKKSTSQPSAGSSGGIKKALRRFVPTS
-365 RTYADKKFKDLNG
+365 RTYADKKFKDLTG
-378 AMKKQFQAQN
+378 TMKKQFQEQN

-393 HACELD
+393 Q
-399 AHSRLLEKQS
+399 RGILEKQR
-409 EMLKKQTELLEQQKK
+409 K
-424 ELDHHKKELDH
+424 ELENQRKLLD
-435 HKKMLEIQ
+435 
-443 NDALESQKKML
+443 
-454 EELRRNDKEQLK
+454 ELRRNDKEQLK
-466 VIAGLKQFVDQEL
+466 AIANLKQFIDQEL
-479 KRRDGWGGRAA
+479 KRRDDWGGRAA
-490 EVRRLAKDKPVW
+490 EVSRLAKGKPVW

-508 PEDASRIRWG
+508 PEDDSKIRWG
-518 DYYFALTLKRELEKR
+518 DYPFALTLKRELEKR
-533 GKYVLVDTREDW
+533 GVYVAVDTREDW
-545 GCESGADVVVVLR
+545 GCESGADVVLVLR
-558 GCLNYHPDRRNTKCL
+558 GCLNYRPDRRNTKCL

-585 TEEEYELYD
+585 TKEEYELYD
-594 IVCVGSRH
+594 VVCVGSRY
-602 YAETLKKKLT
+602 YADKLKEELS

-621 TDTELFYPSDEEPTS
+621 TDTELFYPSEKEPAD
-636 YRWDYIFIG
+636 YKWDYIFIG
-645 NSRGVARNCVMWAI
+645 NSRGVARSCVMWAI

-689 NNQIPDLYRSAKVTL
+689 NSQIPDLYWSAKVTL

-715 FINNRIFDALA
+715 FVNNRIFDALA
-726 CGLPVITDT
+726 CGLPVISDV
-735 CQELREL
+735 CDELREI

-747 LYYET
+747 LYYSNQ
-752 KEEFDKCVQRIEQDY
+752 EEFRDCVRQIETDYGEIKRRVLQQQRLIKEQF
-767 PAIRAKVRE
+767 
-776 QWPMIQREYSFGVRA
+776 SFAARA
-791 EQLIEIVK
+791 EELLQIAEK
-799 RFKN
+799 YK

>member
-1 MVKVSVIIPV
+1 MIKVSVIIPV
-11 YNVETY
+11 YNVENY

-30 EEIEIICV
+30 REIEIICV
-38 NDSSTDGSPAILEEY
+38 NDSSTDGSLAILEEY
-53 AAKDSRIQVITQ
+53 AQKDDRIQVITQ

-75 RGMDAATG
+75 RGMDLAKG
-83 QYLSFLDADD
+83 EYLSFLDSDD
-93 FFELTMLEKAY
+93 FFEPAMLEKAY
-104 TLAEQNQAD
+104 NLAEQNRAD

-122 HTEENKY
+122 HTEENKF

-135 VREQELP
+135 VREQEIP

-148 YRQMTDNVFKVFV
+148 YRQLTDNVFKVFV

-173 VTRHQLRY
+173 VKKHQLRY

-196 VVLAQ
+196 IVLAQ

-209 LVHQRRDSK
+209 LLHQRRDSK

-234 ALIALRERLQREGLY
+234 ALLALRERLQKEGLY

-272 EPTRTKLKEKLKEQ
+272 EPTKHTLKEKLAAE
-286 WLEEFGIAGKPGEY
+286 WLEELGIAGKPGEY
-300 FYNQKEYEQYQEI
+300 FYNQKEYEQYQEL
-313 FALDGKAED
+313 FGTGASSEKACQALQK
-322 AYGSLRQ
+322 
-329 LLPVAQNKPPV
+329 LLPAAQ
-340 SAPVKKGKPAP
+340 KPAVP
-351 HGVKQVIRRFLPTS
+351 AKKSTSQSSAGSSGGIKKALRRFVPTS
-365 RTYADKKFKDLNG
+365 RTYADKKFKDLTG
-378 AMKKQFQAQN
+378 TMKKQFQEQN

-393 HACELD
+393 Q
-399 AHSRLLEKQS
+399 RGILEKQR
-409 EMLKKQTELLEQQKK
+409 K
-424 ELDHHKKELDH
+424 ELENQRKLLD
-435 HKKMLEIQ
+435 
-443 NDALESQKKML
+443 
-454 EELRRNDKEQLK
+454 ELRRNDKEQLK
-466 VIAGLKQFVDQEL
+466 AIANLKQFIDQEL

-490 EVRRLAKDKPVW
+490 EVSRLAKGKPVW

-508 PEDASRIRWG
+508 PEDDSKIRWG
-518 DYYFALTLKRELEKR
+518 DYPFALTLKRELEKR
-533 GKYVLVDTREDW
+533 GVYVAVDTREDW
-545 GCESGADVVVVLR
+545 GCESGADVVLVLR
-558 GCLNYHPDRRNTKCL
+558 GCLNYRPDRRNTKCL

-585 TEEEYELYD
+585 TKEEYELYD
-594 IVCVGSRH
+594 VVCVGSRY
-602 YAETLKKKLT
+602 YADKLKEELS

-621 TDTELFYPSDEEPTS
+621 TDTELFYPSEKEPAD
-636 YRWDYIFIG
+636 YKWDYIFIG
-645 NSRGVARNCVMWAI
+645 NSRGVARSCVMWAI

-689 NNQIPDLYRSAKVTL
+689 NSQIPDLYRSAKVTL

-715 FINNRIFDALA
+715 FVNNRIFDALA
-726 CGLPVITDT
+726 CGLPVISDV
-735 CQELREL
+735 CDELREI

-747 LYYET
+747 LYYSNQ
-752 KEEFDKCVQRIEQDY
+752 EEFRDCVRQIETDYDEIKRRVLQQQRLIKEQF
-767 PAIRAKVRE
+767 
-776 QWPMIQREYSFGVRA
+776 SFAARA
-791 EQLIEIVK
+791 EELIKIAMDC
-799 RFKN
+799 RS